1 MGTQNG
7 QGKNQDSGSES
18 VSVTVRLPKLRAE
31 PATKYGD
38 ADVVGRQRLEGW
50 VLGLALLASVGL
62 TFFLWQFS
70 AKLWCCLVL
79 AGLAGI
85 IAGLLHSL
93 KWFYKT
99 IGDGEWEWDRGWWR
113 LMNPLVCGVMGLSI
127 YIVFRSGIQAKA
139 AADGTQPGTEGFYA
153 YGVGFLTGLFAD
165 NAMNKLRD
173 VAYVLFGPTAR
184 PASKPQDEMA
194 LKTQVGPNL
203 GRTSVAVTD
212 GANAAP
218 VEVGSESE
226 PDGV

>member
-1 MGTQNG
+1 MASDNA
-7 QGKNQDSGSES
+7 QGKNPNSES
-18 VSVTVRLPKLRAE
+18 RLVSVSVRLPKLRAE

-38 ADVVGRQRLEGW
+38 AEVVGRQRLEGW
-50 VLGLALLASVGL
+50 VLGTALLASVSL
-62 TFFLWQFS
+62 TFSLWQFS

-127 YIVFRSGIQAKA
+127 YIVLRSGIQAKV
-139 AADGTQPGTEGFYA
+139 AADGTQPGMEGFYA

-173 VAYVLFGPTAR
+173 IAYVLFGPTAR
-184 PASKPQDEMA
+184 PASKPHDEPA
-194 LKTQVGPNL
+194 LKAQVGPNL
-203 GRTSVAVTD
+203 GRTSVAVTNE
-212 GANAAP
+212 ANGSPA
-218 VEVGSESE
+218 EVDVESE
-226 PDGV
+226 PESV

>member
-1 MGTQNG
+1 MASDNAQCKVPN
-7 QGKNQDSGSES
+7 SELGS
-18 VSVTVRLPKLRAE
+18 VSASVRPKPRAA

-38 ADVVGRQRLEGW
+38 TDVVNRQRLEGW
-50 VLGLALLASVGL
+50 VLGTALTASVGL
-62 TFFLWQFS
+62 TFILWQFS

-99 IGDGEWEWDRGWWR
+99 IGDGEWEWDRVWWR

-127 YIVFRSGIQAKA
+127 YIVLRSGIQAKVA
-139 AADGTQPGTEGFYA
+139 TDGTQPVIEGFYA

-173 VAYVLFGPTAR
+173 IAYVLFGPTER
-184 PASKPQDEMA
+184 PASKPHDESAMRS
-194 LKTQVGPNL
+194 QVGPNL
-203 GRTSVAVTD
+203 VRTSVAVTNE
-212 GANAAP
+212 ARVSP
-218 VEVGSESE
+218 VEVDVESE
-226 PDGV
+226 PESV